1 MPRVQQKRG
10 TASALASV
18 NPTPAAGEIIWESDT
33 NKLKIGDGTTA
44 YNSLPYV
51 SGEGGGSSTAGLTG
65 YGAKLLFG

>member
-1 MPRVQQKRG
+1 MPRVQNKRG

-18 NPTPAAGEIIWESDT
+18 NPTPAAGEIVWESDT
-33 NKLKIGDGTTA
+33 NKLKVGDGVTA

-51 SGEGGGSSTAGLTG
+51 SGEGGSAAAGLTG

>member
-18 NPTPAAGEIIWESDT
+18 NPTPAAGEIVWESDT

-44 YNSLPYV
+44 YNSLPYLTT
-51 SGEGGGSSTAGLTG
+51 SGGSVTGLTA
-65 YGAKLLFG
+65 YGAKLTFG

>member
-1 MPRVQQKRG
+1 MPKVQQKRG

-33 NKLKIGDGTTA
+33 NKLKVGDGTTA
-44 YNSLPYV
+44 YNSLPYLTT
-51 SGEGGGSSTAGLTG
+51 GGATAGLTG

>member
-1 MPRVQQKRG
+1 MPRVQNKRG

-18 NPTPAAGEIIWESDT
+18 NPTPAAGEIVWESDT
-33 NKLKIGDGTTA
+33 NKLKVGDGTTA

-51 SGEGGGSSTAGLTG
+51 SGEGGSSTAGLTG

>member
-33 NKLKIGDGTTA
+33 NKLKVGDGTTA

-51 SGEGGGSSTAGLTG
+51 TTGGSAAAGLTG